1 MLELTINTHT
11 SLLVKDIDQEGH
23 VEFQVYNDMFDE
35 NMYIYLNED
44 EIKQLID
51 HLNKQIS

>member
-11 SLLVKDIDQEGH
+11 SLFVGDIDEDGH
-23 VEFQVYNDMFDE
+23 VEFELHNDMFDS
-35 NMYIYLNED
+35 NMIAYLNED